1 MVFFLFLS
9 ERLICLLDVTLLKAF
24 FAVSRVVLVSINT
37 QIIGLYLIESYLCLS
52 TLYFLAVE
60 RLTFANPWGLG
71 PKPKPR
77 PSPMD

>member
-9 ERLICLLDVTLLKAF
+9 ERLICLLVVTLLKAF

-37 QIIGLYLIESYLCLS
+37 QIIGLYLIESYLSLS

-77 PSPMD
+77 PSPMH